1 MKLRTK
7 EALWFYVLISPWLIG
22 FLALTLGPM
31 AYSFYLG
38 FNNWDLFTPPQ
49 WVGLANYVRLFTQD
63 RIFWKALGNTFYYA
77 GLAIPLG
84 MSAALGVAYL
94 LNKPLR
100 GMRMFRTL
108 YYIPALVP
116 AVATSLI
123 FQRLLAPGIGVNQ
136 LLALI
141 GIRGPAWL
149 LDPAWVKPA
158 LVLMSLWG
166 VGGGTVLLLAG
177 MQGIPAEFYEAAA
190 IDGANTGQM
199 FFKITLPMLSPV
211 LFFNLITGVIGA
223 LQTFTQVYIMT
234 GGGPNNAS
242 TMIVPYLFDNAFR
255 FYRMG
260 YASTIAWVLFILIM
274 IFTLLILRSSS
285 VWVYY
290 ESEVK
295 R

>member
-1 MKLRTK
+1 MKLRHN
-7 EALWFYVLISPWLIG
+7 EALWFYILISPWLIG
-22 FLALTLGPM
+22 FLTLTLGPM
-31 AYSFYLG
+31 IYSFYLG
-38 FNNWDLFTPPQ
+38 FNEWDLFTSPR
-49 WVGLANYVRLFTQD
+49 WVGLANYYRLFTQD
-63 RIFWKALGNTFYYA
+63 PIFGKALINTFYYA
-77 GLAIPLG
+77 GLAVPSG
-84 MSAALGVAYL
+84 MMAALGIAYL

-100 GMRMFRTL
+100 GMRVFRTL

-123 FQRLLAPGIGVNQ
+123 FQRLLAPGVGVNQ
-136 LLALI
+136 LLALF

-149 LDPAWVKPA
+149 LDPVWVKPA
-158 LVLMSLWG
+158 LVLTSLWG

-177 MQGIPAEFYEAAA
+177 MQGIPSEFYEAAA

-199 FFKITLPMLSPV
+199 FFNITLPMLSPV
-211 LFFNLITGVIGA
+211 LFFNLITGLIGA
-223 LQTFTQVYIMT
+223 FQTFTQVYIMT

-260 YASTIAWVLFILIM
+260 YASAIAWVLFVLIM
-274 IFTLLILRSSS
+274 MLTLLVLRSSS
-285 VWVYY
+285 AWVYY

>member
-1 MKLRTK
+1 MKLRSK
-7 EALWFYVLISPWLIG
+7 EALWFYILISPWLMG

-31 AYSFYLG
+31 LYSLYLG
-38 FNNWDLFTPPQ
+38 FNEWDLFTAPR
-49 WVGLANYVRLFTQD
+49 WVGLANYTRLFAQD

-77 GLAIPLG
+77 GLAVPLG
-84 MSAALGVAYL
+84 MIAALGIAYL

-100 GMRMFRTL
+100 GMRVFRTL

-123 FQRLLAPGIGVNQ
+123 FQRLLAPAVGVNQ

-190 IDGANTGQM
+190 IDGASTGQM

-211 LFFNLITGVIGA
+211 LFFNLITGMIGA
-223 LQTFTQVYIMT
+223 FQTFTQVYIMT

-260 YASTIAWVLFILIM
+260 YASAIAWVLFILIM
-274 IFTLLILRSSS
+274 IFTLLVLRSSS